1 MKGKIMK
8 TLEEVYESCVNENP
22 LARKMKFVIE
32 AKRNNPDVTLKEV
45 RSFLG
50 YCDADKVKDGSL
62 SQKFRT
68 EIFFP
73 VRNYVTKAVLKV
85 DDSEAARLWARGE
98 TDEEVSAKRQ
108 KVNEKLPRATRESS
122 KAASLQSI
130 DFAELL
136 GNFDDDDSDG
146 DDFGDDD

>member
-1 MKGKIMK
+1 MK
-8 TLEEVYESCVNENP
+8 TLEEVYESCANDNP
-22 LARKMKFVIE
+22 FAQKMKFVIE

-45 RSFLG
+45 RTFLG
-50 YCDADKVKDGSL
+50 YCDTDKVKDGSL

-73 VRNYVTKAVLKV
+73 VRNYVTKAVLKI
-85 DDSEAARLWARGE
+85 DDSEVTKLWARGE
-98 TDEEVSAKRQ
+98 TDETVSAKRQ
-108 KVNEKLPRATRESS
+108 KVNEKLPRATRESN

-130 DFAELL
+130 NFAELL
-136 GNFDDDDSDG
+136 GNFDIGDDDSSDD